1 LYLCVLMRQPAC
13 LDDGLYQTSC
23 HGKLGL
29 PLFFLSEA
37 AERTAV
43 KIKLFLF
50 LLGCIAFLCGAAEK
64 SEFDNLLLG
73 NPSKADIVID
83 RRGFAVGFSNQH
95 RQPLWVIYKLTATEL
110 QAEPY
115 KRSNR
120 FKHDP
125 LIPRSAY
132 PKEYTR
138 SGFDRGHLAPA
149 ADMAFSKQTMLD
161 SFLMS
166 NMSPQLPG
174 FNRGVWKRLEELVRA
189 IALKEKEIYV
199 VTGAIFPPAS
209 EAKYLPSGKITIP
222 KAFYKVIYDLTPP
235 QKMIGFIIPHRSSN
249 QPLRV
254 FVVSV
259 DEVEKQTGLD
269 FFSKLPDDLEE
280 RLESIFY

>member
-1 LYLCVLMRQPAC
+1 MKHLRK
-13 LDDGLYQTSC
+13 TIFF
-23 HGKLGL
+23 K
-29 PLFFLSEA
+29 LFFYLQ
-37 AERTAV
+37 
-43 KIKLFLF
+43 F
-50 LLGCIAFLCGAAEK
+50 LLLLVPVFCSAAEK

-73 NPSKADIVID
+73 NPGKADIVVD
-83 RRGFAVGFSNQH
+83 RRGFAVGFSNKH
-95 RQPLWVIYKLTATEL
+95 RQPLWVIYKLTAEEL
-110 QAEPY
+110 QTEPH

-120 FKHDP
+120 FRHDH
-125 LIPRSAY
+125 LIRQSAY

-174 FNRGVWKRLEELVRA
+174 FNRGIWKRLEELVRA

-199 VTGAIFPPAS
+199 VTGAIFPSAA
-209 EAKYLPSGKITIP
+209 EAKHLPSGSITIP

-235 QKMIGFIIPHRSSN
+235 QKMIGFIIPHRSSD
-249 QPLRV
+249 QPLQV
-254 FVVSV
+254 FAVSV

-280 RLESIFY
+280 RLETVFLIKKWDFCD

>member
-1 LYLCVLMRQPAC
+1 MKHLRK
-13 LDDGLYQTSC
+13 TIFF
-23 HGKLGL
+23 K
-29 PLFFLSEA
+29 LFFYLQ
-37 AERTAV
+37 
-43 KIKLFLF
+43 F
-50 LLGCIAFLCGAAEK
+50 LLLLVPVFCSAAEK
-64 SEFDNLLLG
+64 SEFDKLLLG
-73 NPSKADIVID
+73 NPGKADVVID

-95 RQPLWVIYKLTATEL
+95 RQPLWVIYKLTAEEL
-110 QAEPY
+110 QAEPH

-120 FKHDP
+120 FRHDP
-125 LIPRSAY
+125 LIPQSAY
-132 PKEYTR
+132 PKEYTH

-199 VTGAIFPPAS
+199 VTGAIFPPVS
-209 EAKYLPSGKITIP
+209 EAKYLPSGSITIP

-249 QPLRV
+249 QPLQV
-254 FVVSV
+254 FAVSV

-269 FFSKLPDDLEE
+269 FFSKLQDDLEE
-280 RLESIFY
+280 RLESMLILHYFPLD

>member
-1 LYLCVLMRQPAC
+1 MNHLRK
-13 LDDGLYQTSC
+13 TII
-23 HGKLGL
+23 
-29 PLFFLSEA
+29 
-37 AERTAV
+37 
-43 KIKLFLF
+43 IKLFFCLQF
-50 LLGCIAFLCGAAEK
+50 LSLLVPVFCSAGENSG
-64 SEFDNLLLG
+64 FDNLLLG
-73 NPSKADIVID
+73 NPGKADVVID
-83 RRGFAVGFSNQH
+83 RRGFAVGFSNKH
-95 RQPLWVIYKLTATEL
+95 RQPLWVIYKLTAEEL
-110 QAEPY
+110 QTEPH

-138 SGFDRGHLAPA
+138 SGFDRGYLAPA

-174 FNRGVWKRLEELVRA
+174 FNRGVWKRLEELVSA

-209 EAKYLPSGKITIP
+209 EAKHLPSGSITIP
-222 KAFYKVIYDLTPP
+222 QAFYKVIYDLTPP
-235 QKMIGFIIPHRSSN
+235 QKMIGFIIPHRSSD
-249 QPLRV
+249 QPLQV
-254 FVVSV
+254 FTVSV

-280 RLESIFY
+280 RLEAKLYTK